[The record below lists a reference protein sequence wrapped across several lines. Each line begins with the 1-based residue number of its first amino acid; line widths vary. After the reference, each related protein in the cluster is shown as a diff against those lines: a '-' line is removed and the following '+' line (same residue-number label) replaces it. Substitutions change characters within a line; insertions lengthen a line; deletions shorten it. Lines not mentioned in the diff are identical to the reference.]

1 MGEIIVITSG
11 KGGVGKTTTT
21 ANLGTALALLDKR
34 VIVIDA
40 DIGLRNLDV
49 VLGAEDKI
57 IYDIMDVLEG
67 SCTLEQALIQGKNL
81 PNLHLLPASQT
92 ATKDSIEPEQMREL
106 CAGLKEK
113 YDFVLI
119 DCPAGIERGFKNA
132 MSAAERALVV
142 ATPDVSSVRDADR
155 IIRLL
160 LVNDP
165 PIKSELILNRVRM
178 DFVERGV
185 QMNIE
190 DITEILPIDLIGVVP
205 DDSDIIIAASRGES
219 VVTYSYSRPGTAY
232 RDIARRM
239 IGMNVEFMDLS
250 EKTGFFSKLR
260 KAFK

>member
-57 IYDIMDVLEG
+57 IYDIMDVLSE
-67 SCTLEQALIQGKNL
+67 SCTLEQAIIQDKKNA
-81 PNLHLLPASQT
+81 NLHLLPASQT
-92 ATKDSIEPEQMREL
+92 ATKDNIEPEQMQTL

-119 DCPAGIERGFKNA
+119 DCPAGIEQGFKNA
-132 MSAAERALVV
+132 MGAAERALVI

-165 PIKSELILNRVRM
+165 QINSQLILNRVRM
-178 DFVERGV
+178 DLVERGA
-185 QMNIE
+185 QMGIE

-205 DDSDIIIAASRGES
+205 DDSDIIIATSRGES
-219 VVTYSYSRPGTAY
+219 VVIDNYSKSGAAY

-239 IGMNVEFMDLS
+239 IGMSVEFMDLS
-250 EKTGFFSKLR
+250 EKTGFFARLR

>member
-21 ANLGTALALLDKR
+21 ANLGTALAFLDKR

-57 IYDIMDVLEG
+57 IYDIMDVLDG
-67 SCTLEQALIQGKNL
+67 SCTLEQALIEDKRHSK
-81 PNLHLLPASQT
+81 LHLLPASQT
-92 ATKDSIEPEQMREL
+92 AVKENIAPEQMQTL
-106 CAGLKEK
+106 CMDLKEK

-119 DCPAGIERGFKNA
+119 DCPAGIEQGFKNA
-132 MSAAERALVV
+132 MCAAERALVV
-142 ATPDVSSVRDADR
+142 ATPDISSIRDADR

-160 LVNDP
+160 LASDP
-165 PIKSELILNRVRM
+165 PINSMLILNRVRM
-178 DFVERGV
+178 DLVERGV
-185 QMNIE
+185 QMSIL
-190 DITEILPIDLIGVVP
+190 DITEVLPIDLIGVVP
-205 DDSDIIIAASRGES
+205 DETDIIIAASRGES
-219 VVTYSYSRPGTAY
+219 VVLDNHSKSGAAY

-250 EKTGFFSKLR
+250 EKAGFFARLR
-260 KAFK
+260 RAFK